1 MKHENFYYKSPLFK
15 DFSLKEELIFN
26 NFNDY
31 AINYPSRKVVNEV
44 DNIIKHKCDFKI
56 KK

>member
-31 AINYPSRKVVNEV
+31 AMNYPSRKVVNEV